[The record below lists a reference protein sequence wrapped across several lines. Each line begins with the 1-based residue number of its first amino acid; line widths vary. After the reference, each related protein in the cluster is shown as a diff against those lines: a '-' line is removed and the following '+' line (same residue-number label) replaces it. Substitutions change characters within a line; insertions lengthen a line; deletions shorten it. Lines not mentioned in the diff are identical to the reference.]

1 MPQPDTL
8 TYRGALNTSRTH
20 NAKTFTDRVRSKPG
34 KTWWYLRTLW
44 SGSPK
49 HTPHISFALFNRWIC
64 HYPLNGIQ
72 LSGEKERALPW
83 LWGNSQIRPIHT
95 QLWQHPGSS
104 LTRSGSLTQSWPI
117 SSLIGLLEVTIAL
130 RTFSPG
136 LRWPNSLHHWA
147 YTIEPKWRL

>member
-1 MPQPDTL
+1 MAWAPACPSPTLSPTEEPSTPAGPIMQRHLLTVSGQSQAKPDDICVHSDLGVPSTL
-8 TYRGALNTSRTH
+8 LILALL
-20 NAKTFTDRVRSKPG
+20 F
-34 KTWWYLRTLW
+34 
-44 SGSPK
+44 
-49 HTPHISFALFNRWIC
+49 FNRWIC

-83 LWGNSQIRPIHT
+83 LWCNSQIRPIHT

-104 LTRSGSLTQSWPI
+104 LTPSGSLTQSWPI

-147 YTIEPKWRL
+147 